1 MAVVRT
7 AMTLDRFSRVTIDQF
22 SLDKDSHTSLQ
33 SPYSFRHNAERI
45 ATHLEHCCTE
55 FIRNVSGP
63 AKLEVDGYAIN

>member
-45 ATHLEHCCTE
+45 ATPRALLHRVHQECE
-55 FIRNVSGP
+55 RAGQ
-63 AKLEVDGYAIN
+63 A